1 MMKRDI
7 APQLLR
13 FRQAPGN
20 RIRGGMP
27 ARMAGLMILLM
38 AALLLMGNRP
48 ARATLRAGT
57 GKSNITANGCGD
69 VHDSL
74 YVRALVLESGPLRVA
89 ILTMDVIA
97 VGGIGEIPD
106 TFLPAVTA
114 RLKQESGITHVM
126 ACASHNHL
134 DGFLNEGGKISP
146 DVENLSVLA
155 VQKALKNLEPV
166 CASAGQGFENRF
178 AMNRRIPTKDGK
190 VFTIRHANP
199 NMPDEEIQG
208 IGQIDP
214 NIGLLKLERTDG
226 TVKAVVFNYACHP
239 YTGVPGKEVTA
250 EYPGLACSFIEAQLG
265 SQAMAFFIQG
275 AAGDVTEILYKD
287 RSHPRDCAVFGQMLA
302 ASTTEGLKR
311 IRADK
316 TNNHLAVVC
325 DTVSLPLRTDIP
337 LLLDSMTQRESRLLT
352 SLRSTSLNLKS
363 FIPLYIQYSLSPEF
377 PSFSAEQ
384 YLFEKSAGT
393 AGSQKMDEAN
403 RKDLEKYR
411 QNILAME
418 KLTQIQED
426 RHQLLLRLDD
436 IRRLDGS
443 HVAAAVM
450 ALRIGDFVLVSFPGE
465 AFSQIGL
472 AVKKNSPYLHTFL
485 AGYTNGYLHYA
496 PDAASYPREG
506 YEVMNCLLAPQWEE
520 IYMKKIRELIKK
532 L

>member
-1 MMKRDI
+1 MMKRAI

-13 FRQAPGN
+13 FRQVPGN
-20 RIRGGMP
+20 GLAGSIP
-27 ARMAGLMILLM
+27 IRMARLMILLT
-38 AALLLMGNRP
+38 AALLLLGSMP
-48 ARATLRAGT
+48 ALARLRAGT
-57 GKSNITANGCGD
+57 GKCNITATGCGD

-74 YVRALVLESGPLRVA
+74 YVRALVLENGPLRMA

-97 VGGIGEIPD
+97 IGGIGDIPD
-106 TFLPAVTA
+106 TFLPAVSA
-114 RLKQESGITHVM
+114 RLKKESGIGHVM

-166 CASAGQGFENRF
+166 SAGSGQGFENRF
-178 AMNRRIPTKDGK
+178 AMNRRIPTTDGK

-199 NMPDEEIQG
+199 NMPDENIQG
-208 IGQIDP
+208 IGNTDP
-214 NIGLLKLERTDG
+214 AIGLLKLENMDG

-239 YTGVPGKEVTA
+239 YTGVPGKNVTA
-250 EYPGLACSFIEAQLG
+250 EYPGLACSFIEEQLG
-265 SQAMAFFIQG
+265 SHAMAFFIQG

-287 RSHPRDCAVFGQMLA
+287 RSHPRDCTVFGQMLA
-302 ASTTEGLKR
+302 ESTMEGLKR
-311 IRADK
+311 VRTDK
-316 TNNHLAVVC
+316 RNNHLAVIC

-337 LLLDSMTQRESRLLT
+337 ALLDSINQRENRLLA

-363 FIPLYIQYSLSPEF
+363 FVPLYIQYNLSPEF
-377 PSFSAEQ
+377 PSWSAEQ
-384 YLFEKSAGT
+384 YLFEKKAGI
-393 AGSQKMDEAN
+393 AGLQKMDEAN

-426 RHQLLLRLDD
+426 RHQLLLRQAD

-443 HVAAAVM
+443 HVAAAVT

-465 AFSQIGL
+465 AFSQVGFE
-472 AVKKNSPYLHTFL
+472 VKKNSPYPNTFL
-485 AGYTNGYLHYA
+485 AGYANGYLHYA

-520 IYMKKIRELIKK
+520 IYMEKIRQLIKK